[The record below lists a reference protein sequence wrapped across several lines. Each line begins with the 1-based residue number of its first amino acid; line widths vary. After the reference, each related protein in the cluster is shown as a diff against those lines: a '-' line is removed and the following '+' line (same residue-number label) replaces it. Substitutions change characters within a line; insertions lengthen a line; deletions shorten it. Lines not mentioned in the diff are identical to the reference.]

1 MFVVVRLLIAADGD
15 VSRFI
20 VAGQGATSATTVQP
34 TIHVFASYGYDGQF
48 YFRLATNPTELHL
61 EEYHGVRLDSP
72 ARVSRIGYP
81 TIAWALSLGKAAW
94 VKWSLVLTNI
104 LGLGALAF
112 AGAHLARNYGRPAYV
127 GLATLPRPDSCS
139 PPPPRCGW
147 QQPLYERQLFRS
159 EIGWVDLVA

>member
-1 MFVVVRLLIAADGD
+1 MFVVLRLFIAADGD

-20 VAGQGATSATTVQP
+20 VAGQGATSATAVQP
-34 TIHVFASYGYDGQF
+34 TTHVFASYGYDGQF

-81 TIAWALSLGKAAW
+81 TIAWALSLGQAAW

-112 AGAHLARNYGRPAYV
+112 AGAHLARKFGRPAYV
-127 GLATLPRPDSCS
+127 GLAIASASGLVMSLSRNLCEVCTSRVPSAQRQRRP
-139 PPPPRCGW
+139 
-147 QQPLYERQLFRS
+147 QQP
-159 EIGWVDLVA
+159 